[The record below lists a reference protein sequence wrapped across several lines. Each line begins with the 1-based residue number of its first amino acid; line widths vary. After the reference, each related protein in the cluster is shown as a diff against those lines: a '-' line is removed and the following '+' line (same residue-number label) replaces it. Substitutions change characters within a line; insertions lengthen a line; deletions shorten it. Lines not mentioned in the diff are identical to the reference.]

1 MAKQPLTIE
10 ETRRALGVSDSS
22 VRRMLRAG
30 LLKEAGRQPGG
41 RILVDAQS
49 VEAAAVQIGR
59 AELAGSEV
67 RRELGPSV
75 SAMAETINALLQRL
89 SEQEERMQAR
99 DQRLVEL
106 AEQLG
111 QARAEARLLPQV
123 NDQLQRRTETLETEL
138 DRASREL
145 QEAQTRIAA
154 LEQQL
159 AQAGEQVTKQPTDT
173 KKAGIFSKWFNRE

>member
-41 RILVDAQS
+41 RILVDPQS
-49 VEAAAVQIGR
+49 VEAAAVQLGR

-67 RRELGPSV
+67 RRELGPSMA
-75 SAMAETINALLQRL
+75 AMTDTINALLQRL
-89 SEQEERMQAR
+89 AEQEERIQAR
-99 DQRLVEL
+99 EQRLIDL

-123 NDQLQRRTETLETEL
+123 NDQLQRQTQTLESQLQST
-138 DRASREL
+138 SQEL
-145 QEAQTRIAA
+145 QDAQARIAA

-159 AQAGEQVTKQPTDT
+159 AQAGEQVTSQPSEG
-173 KKAGIFSKWFNRE
+173 KKPGFLDRLFGRD

>member
-49 VEAAAVQIGR
+49 VEAAAVQLGR

-99 DQRLVEL
+99 DQRLVEV

-159 AQAGEQVTKQPTDT
+159 AQAGEQVTNQAPEG
-173 KKAGIFSKWFNRE
+173 KKTGFLDRLFGRD

>member
-1 MAKQPLTIE
+1 MARQPLTIE

-30 LLKEAGRQPGG
+30 LLKEAGRQAGG

-49 VEAAAVQIGR
+49 VEAAAVQLGR

-99 DQRLVEL
+99 DQRLIEL

-123 NDQLQRRTETLETEL
+123 NDHLQQRAEALEGELNRTTQEL
-138 DRASREL
+138 HD
-145 QEAQTRIAA
+145 AQARIEA

-159 AQAGEQVTKQPTDT
+159 AQAGEQATKQPAEG
-173 KKAGIFSKWFNRE
+173 KKPGLFDRLFGRE

>member
-41 RILVDAQS
+41 RILVDPQS
-49 VEAAAVQIGR
+49 VEAAAVQLGR

-89 SEQEERMQAR
+89 GEQEERMQAR
-99 DQRLVEL
+99 DQRMIEL

-111 QARAEARLLPQV
+111 QTRAEARLLPQV
-123 NDQLQRRTETLETEL
+123 NDQLQRRTEVLESEL

-145 QEAQTRIAA
+145 QEAQARIAA

-159 AQAGEQVTKQPTDT
+159 AQAGEQVTNQPSEG
-173 KKAGIFSKWFNRE
+173 KKTGFLDRLFGRD